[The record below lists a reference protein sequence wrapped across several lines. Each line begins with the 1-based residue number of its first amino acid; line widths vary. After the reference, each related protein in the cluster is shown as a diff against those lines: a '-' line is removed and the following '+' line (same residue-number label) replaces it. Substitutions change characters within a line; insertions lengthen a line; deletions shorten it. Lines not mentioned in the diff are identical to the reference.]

1 MKEYINNQIR
11 GVMEAESVHPWECAW
26 VYVEEED
33 QGGAEA
39 YCRTL
44 WPSCTIT
51 TGITERNNESVHYI
65 RIFRNHE

>member
-11 GVMEAESVHPWECAW
+11 GLIEAASIHPWECAW
-26 VYVEEED
+26 VYVKEED
-33 QGGAEA
+33 RYGAES
-39 YCRTL
+39 YCRAL